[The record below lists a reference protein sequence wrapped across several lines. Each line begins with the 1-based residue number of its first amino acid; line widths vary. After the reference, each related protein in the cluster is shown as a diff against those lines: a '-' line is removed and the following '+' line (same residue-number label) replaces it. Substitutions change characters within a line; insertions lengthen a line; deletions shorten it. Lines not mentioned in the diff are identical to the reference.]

1 MSFHR
6 EDKHTMQVRVY
17 ATLRDL
23 VSAKAIELDVREST
37 DVRRLLR
44 QASSTYPALG
54 AKLWDEQDD
63 LNKSIQVLVNGRA
76 IAFLDGLD
84 TLVSP
89 EDRVDLF
96 PPVGGG

>member
-1 MSFHR
+1 
-6 EDKHTMQVRVY
+6 MQVRVY

-23 VSAKAIELDVREST
+23 VNGKAIELDVRDAT
-37 DVRRLLR
+37 DVRRLLK
-44 QASSTYPALG
+44 QAEASYPALG
-54 AKLWDEQDD
+54 AKLWNEHDE

-76 IAFLDGLD
+76 INFLQGLE
-84 TLVSP
+84 TPVCP

>member
-1 MSFHR
+1 
-6 EDKHTMQVRVY
+6 MQVRIY

-23 VSAKAIELDVREST
+23 VNAKAIEVDVREEQ
-37 DVRRLLR
+37 DVRRLLK
-44 QASSTYPALG
+44 QVSAAYPALD

-63 LNKSIQVLVNGRA
+63 LNKSIQVLINGRA
-76 IAFLDGLD
+76 INFLNGLE
-84 TLVSP
+84 TPVRP

>member
-1 MSFHR
+1 
-6 EDKHTMQVRVY
+6 MQVRVY

-23 VSAKAIELDVREST
+23 VNAKAIELDLREAT
-37 DVRRLLR
+37 DVRGLLK
-44 QASSTYPALG
+44 QASAAHPALG

-76 IAFLDGLD
+76 INFLSGLETPVD
-84 TLVSP
+84 RD
-89 EDRVDLF
+89 DRVDLF